1 MWASTKSFLG
11 SLTKE
16 KLIGYFLILWGAS
29 FFFEAIVGFIEA
41 SYSYVGARAI
51 ASNYLG
57 VLIDL
62 IYLAIAAVLALLG
75 LKFLGINISTAAPP
89 TAAPPTAAPP
99 TAAPP
104 TAAPPTVRTAKFCRY
119 CGKEL
124 PSDAVNFCPNCGGK
138 IQ

>member
-89 TAAPPTAAPP
+89 TAAPPT
-99 TAAPP
+99 
-104 TAAPPTVRTAKFCRY
+104 VRTAKFCRY